1 MTIVHVILFKVKPT
15 AEQEAFVTNVKT
27 LATLPGVHNFSIG
40 PTFTKE
46 RANGYTHAM
55 VMEFESK
62 EALNAYSVSDAHQQV
77 IKTHI
82 APNIEPGSTMCLD
95 YEK

>member
-27 LATLPGVHNFSIG
+27 LATLPGVHN
-40 PTFTKE
+40 
-46 RANGYTHAM
+46 
-55 VMEFESK
+55 
-62 EALNAYSVSDAHQQV
+62 ALNAYSVSDAHQQV